1 MVPAP
6 KGTTFGAGAVV
17 PVRPGACVP
26 GLFFQATDARRCG
39 TSRIMFDLTTG
50 ADVAR
55 LTLSRPKTRN
65 AIPLEGWSGL
75 ADAAEEAVRSGAR
88 VLILAGAPGGAFCS
102 GADVGAF
109 GRFRE
114 DEAARSH
121 FREAIR
127 GGLGRLRALP
137 IPTIALVEGA
147 AYGAGVAVA
156 MACDIRIAGP
166 GARFAITPA
175 KLGISYPQEDVHRL
189 VSLVGPGQAARLLM
203 SAGSIDGAEAVR
215 IGLADLFADDPAAE
229 AARLAAA
236 IAANDAKSLRVLK
249 RAIRL
254 AAAGVA
260 EDAEQDRAFDA
271 LLGSDALVERL
282 AARRAGR

>member
-1 MVPAP
+1 
-6 KGTTFGAGAVV
+6 
-17 PVRPGACVP
+17 
-26 GLFFQATDARRCG
+26 
-39 TSRIMFDLTTG
+39 MFDLTSG

-55 LTLSRPKTRN
+55 LTLSRPETRN

-75 ADAAEEAVRSGAR
+75 ADAAEQAARSGAR
-88 VLILAGAPGGAFCS
+88 VLILAGTAGGAFCS

-127 GGLGRLRALP
+127 AGLGRLRALP

-156 MACDIRIAGP
+156 MACDIRMAGS

-175 KLGISYPQEDVHRL
+175 KLGISYLQEDVHRL
-189 VSLVGPGQAARLLM
+189 VGLVGSGQAARLLM
-203 SAGSIDGAEAVR
+203 SAESIDGAEAVR
-215 IGLADLFADDPAAE
+215 IGLADVFADDSPAE
-229 AARLAAA
+229 AARLGAA
-236 IAANDAKSLRVLK
+236 IAANDAESLRVLK

-254 AAAGVA
+254 AATGTA
-260 EDAEQDRAFDA
+260 EDAEQDRAFDV

-282 AARRAGR
+282 AALRPGR